1 MIWRSLESLVKG
13 VPLLRNPLSNS
24 AVLSILHR
32 GSWTVLFTC
41 HLLGY
46 SIVWLKLTQR
56 GSWLPH
62 RIFSR
67 NPAVL
72 ACCRLRCS
80 SLLSRFMALKFGYDA
95 TSSNV
100 PKSAFVNPR
109 SEHHLTTTQ
118 GQMERFSY
126 VSPILPYHRM
136 TDTPSRCTFSN
147 ILHIFPLFAYKYLTH
162 TGASPSQDFNRA
174 YYFDQS

>member
-72 ACCRLRCS
+72 ACCRLRPNGALQLCFS
-80 SLLSRFMALKFGYDA
+80 HLALSPNDRYSFSMYILQY
-95 TSSNV
+95 T
-100 PKSAFVNPR
+100 P
-109 SEHHLTTTQ
+109 HL
-118 GQMERFSY
+118 
-126 VSPILPYHRM
+126 
-136 TDTPSRCTFSN
+136 PSVRV
-147 ILHIFPLFAYKYLTH
+147 
-162 TGASPSQDFNRA
+162 
-174 YYFDQS
+174 